1 MRRRDGFI
9 LLELLVA
16 LSISAIALSLFWKAS
31 SNRMQMLTRLEGNYA
46 LSRLTDDIAILRT
59 ANLSIGIDPS
69 HYLPLDLKISSKEIQ
84 ITSKNFKIKKV
95 LKR

>member
-1 MRRRDGFI
+1 
-9 LLELLVA
+9 
-16 LSISAIALSLFWKAS
+16 
-31 SNRMQMLTRLEGNYA
+31 MQMLTRLEGNYA

-59 ANLSIGIDPS
+59 ANLSIGIDPA